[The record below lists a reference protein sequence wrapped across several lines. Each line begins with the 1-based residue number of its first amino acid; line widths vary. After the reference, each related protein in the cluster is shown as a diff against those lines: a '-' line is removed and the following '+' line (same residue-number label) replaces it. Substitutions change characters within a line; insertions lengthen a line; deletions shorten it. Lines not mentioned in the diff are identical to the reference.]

1 MALTKV
7 PDVCP
12 LCKKEIAPGRA
23 IYITKVNLTDNGRSG
38 PGEGGMAFG
47 GSYKATPQGKLRIQ
61 HLGSSNPRVC
71 VHEECYHEKIERIL
85 FPKSDSRKH
94 VK

>member
-23 IYITKVNLTDNGRSG
+23 IYITKVNLTASDRSIPAIIG
-38 PGEGGMAFG
+38 NRD
-47 GSYKATPQGKLRIQ
+47 TPCGKLRIQ

-71 VHEECYHEKIERIL
+71 VHEECYHENIERIL